1 MQIGYQPFLLGTP
14 FAEGPLTMN
23 LLTKLSLLTALP
35 LLAGC
40 FSLRMGDNTRDE
52 DKFFEIDGLASAYGN
67 IVSFDEYDGPN
78 YGIDILSN
86 LGDGEVA
93 AVDLG
98 PIFGVGVG
106 LAGFRLRIWPIDFG
120 IGVLAYDPE
129 DANHINKSSA
139 RERRARAKRNKERR
153 EEEQRQRSEDEMAP
167 EPGAEFTEAKTG
179 EEQAGEQKAAEKKTD
194 AQK

>member
-1 MQIGYQPFLLGTP
+1 MGLQIGYEPFLLGIP
-14 FAEGPLTMN
+14 FAEGPLTMK
-23 LLTKLSLLTALP
+23 LLTKLSLLSLVP
-35 LLAGC
+35 LLSAC
-40 FSLRMGDNTRDE
+40 FSLRMGDNTKDE
-52 DKFFEIDGLASAYGN
+52 DKFFEVDGLASAYGN

-129 DANHINKSSA
+129 DANHVNKSAA
-139 RERRARAKRNKERR
+139 RERRARAKRKK
-153 EEEQRQRSEDEMAP
+153 EQRENEKRQKVEDEVAP
-167 EPGAEFTEAKTG
+167 EPGAEFIGAEKGEPAKAKTDSG
-179 EEQAGEQKAAEKKTD
+179 AEK
-194 AQK
+194 

>member
-1 MQIGYQPFLLGTP
+1 MQIGYQQFLLGTP
-14 FAEGPLTMN
+14 FAEGVPIMN

-35 LLAGC
+35 ILSGC
-40 FSLRMGDNTRDE
+40 FSLRMGDNTHDD

-139 RERRARAKRNKERR
+139 RERRARAKRKKERR
-153 EEEQRQRSEDEMAP
+153 EKEKAEKSADEKAP
-167 EPGAEFTEAKTG
+167 EPDEGFTKAKSDGEPQKEAKT
-179 EEQAGEQKAAEKKTD
+179 ESKVEK
-194 AQK
+194 